1 MLIKKRGRKPKN
13 ITVPLVKSGSPYG
26 KIYKVVSSKSQKIK
40 PTTKLED
47 TPTTMT
53 YIKSGRQPKLKNT
66 LYARISK
73 VTIRG
78 QNRTFRNQGRKK

>member
-13 ITVPLVKSGSPYG
+13 ITVPLVKSDSPYG

-40 PTTKLED
+40 PTIKLED
-47 TPTTMT
+47 T
-53 YIKSGRQPKLKNT
+53 LHE
-66 LYARISK
+66 RISK

>member
-1 MLIKKRGRKPKN
+1 MVIKKRGRKPKN

-26 KIYKVVSSKSQKIK
+26 EIYKVVSSKSQKIK
-40 PTTKLED
+40 PTIKLED
-47 TPTTMT
+47 T
-53 YIKSGRQPKLKNT
+53 LHE
-66 LYARISK
+66 RISK

>member
-1 MLIKKRGRKPKN
+1 MLIKKRGRRPKN

-26 KIYKVVSSKSQKIK
+26 KIYKVVSSKNQKIK
-40 PTTKLED
+40 PTIKLED
-47 TPTTMT
+47 T
-53 YIKSGRQPKLKNT
+53 LHE
-66 LYARISK
+66 RISK

>member
-1 MLIKKRGRKPKN
+1 MLIKKRGRKPRS
-13 ITVPLVKSGSPYG
+13 TTEPLVKSGSPYG

-40 PTTKLED
+40 PTMFNARKLED
-47 TPTTMT
+47 KPHE
-53 YIKSGRQPKLKNT
+53 
-66 LYARISK
+66 RISK

>member
-40 PTTKLED
+40 TTIKLED
-47 TPTTMT
+47 T
-53 YIKSGRQPKLKNT
+53 LHE
-66 LYARISK
+66 RISK

>member
-1 MLIKKRGRKPKN
+1 MVIKKRGRPKN

-26 KIYKVVSSKSQKIK
+26 HIEVVSPKGQKIK

-47 TPTTMT
+47 TSTTMT

-66 LYARISK
+66 LSARISK

-78 QNRTFRNQGRKK
+78 QNRTFKNQG

>member
-1 MLIKKRGRKPKN
+1 MLIKKRGRPKN
-13 ITVPLVKSGSPYG
+13 ITAPLVKSGSPYG
-26 KIYKVVSSKSQKIK
+26 KIYKVVSSESQKIK

-47 TPTTMT
+47 TSTTMT
-53 YIKSGRQPKLKNT
+53 YIKLGRQPKLKNT

>member
-40 PTTKLED
+40 PTIKLED
-47 TPTTMT
+47 T
-53 YIKSGRQPKLKNT
+53 LHE
-66 LYARISK
+66 RISK

-78 QNRTFRNQGRKK
+78 QNRTFKNQGRKK